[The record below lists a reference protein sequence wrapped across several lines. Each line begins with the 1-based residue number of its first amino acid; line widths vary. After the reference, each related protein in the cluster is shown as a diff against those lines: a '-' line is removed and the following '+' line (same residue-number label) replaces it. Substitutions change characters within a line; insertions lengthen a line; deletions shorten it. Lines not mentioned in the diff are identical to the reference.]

1 MEKSVP
7 ASPQGKFVR
16 GGVQGE
22 SDMLSVP
29 PVRTTSASPSL
40 ISCAA
45 LMIVWKPLPHNLSVV
60 SGYLQSARRPE
71 RLVQRSSDI
80 VSLLTDLPVDG
91 QGRNVD
97 RQSRQV
103 PDMPSQ
109 VGSRRIRIQHLTV
122 SRERDSRARGI
133 FTRET
138 RSATMF
144 GGVAKTE
151 RARTHPKMTE
161 STLTPSGS
169 SANAALAACP
179 PSCPRRNG
187 ASRRVGVS
195 QPSPVRQRRAGAR
208 ARTCEAVRLLRLPPK
223 APNAVRFAEAM

>member
-1 MEKSVP
+1 MP
-7 ASPQGKFVR
+7 AGPHGKFVR

-45 LMIVWKPLPHNLSVV
+45 LMIVWKPLPHNLSE
-60 SGYLQSARRPE
+60 SWRDGADALA
-71 RLVQRSSDI
+71 
-80 VSLLTDLPVDG
+80 SLLTDSPVDG
-91 QGRNVD
+91 QGRNID

-103 PDMPSQ
+103 TDMPSQ
-109 VGSRRIRIQHLTV
+109 VSSRRIRIQHLTV
-122 SRERDSRARGI
+122 SRERDSRARG
-133 FTRET
+133 FSRGKQVSV
-138 RSATMF
+138 RF
-144 GGVAKTE
+144 RRCGKD
-151 RARTHPKMTE
+151 RARTHAPKDDRVDFDAFRE
-161 STLTPSGS
+161 FCQCSLGRVPSELS
-169 SANAALAACP
+169 EA
-179 PSCPRRNG
+179 NG

-195 QPSPVRQRRAGAR
+195 QRSPIRQRRAGAR

>member
-1 MEKSVP
+1 MP
-7 ASPQGKFVR
+7 AGPHGKFVR

-45 LMIVWKPLPHNLSVV
+45 LMIIWKPLPHNLSVTNRR
-60 SGYLQSARRPE
+60 LQSARRPE
-71 RLVQRSSDI
+71 SLRDGADALA
-80 VSLLTDLPVDG
+80 SLLTDSPVDG
-91 QGRNVD
+91 QGRNID

-103 PDMPSQ
+103 TDMPSQ
-109 VGSRRIRIQHLTV
+109 VSSRRIRIQHLTV
-122 SRERDSRARGI
+122 SRERDSRARG
-133 FTRET
+133 FSRGKQVSV
-138 RSATMF
+138 RF
-144 GGVAKTE
+144 RRCGKD
-151 RARTHPKMTE
+151 RARTHAPKDDRVDFDAFRE
-161 STLTPSGS
+161 FCQCSLGRVPSELS
-169 SANAALAACP
+169 EA
-179 PSCPRRNG
+179 NG

-195 QPSPVRQRRAGAR
+195 QRSPIRQRRAGAR